1 MFNETTLFVNCFFRR
16 LCVLFLL
23 CGTVAFYLKSQEG
36 GAKMFSQEK
45 LRFRSIEL
53 SIAKKNFR
61 EAKDQL
67 TDMEP
72 ADIADGL
79 KDLPPAQLV
88 LFFRLLPKD
97 TAIEVFELLDFDEQ
111 ERFLKHASDEEVRE
125 MLEEMSDDDRTELFD
140 ELPAGTVNRL
150 LLKLSPEERRVAN
163 ALLGYPDDSCGRI
176 MTAEYVLLAAT
187 MTAKEALASIRSKA
201 YSKETIY
208 TSFVVDSARRLIGS
222 VELED
227 LILAA
232 PATLVSSI
240 MNEAPVSILTTDDQ
254 EEAARIISRWDL
266 HTLPVVDKEKRL
278 VGIITFDDVLDV
290 VEEEATEDF
299 ERMAGIEPVDENYLD
314 ANIFMIARKRF
325 FWLIVCIVAEAL
337 TSTVLKHYSPVLRHT
352 VALTFF
358 IPLLIGTGG
367 NAGTQAAT
375 LMIRGMATGEI
386 EWVSIG
392 RILARELG
400 TALLVGGILGAIGLG
415 WAYFQGSGVGV
426 SITVACAVVM
436 VVILGNLAGT
446 LLPLMARAVHF
457 DPAVMAGPFITTVV
471 DVFGLIIYFEIARV
485 AIGG

>member
-1 MFNETTLFVNCFFRR
+1 MS
-16 LCVLFLL
+16 
-23 CGTVAFYLKSQEG
+23 SQERL
-36 GAKMFSQEK
+36 M
-45 LRFRSIEL
+45 LRSVEVC
-53 SIAKKNFR
+53 IAKKNFR
-61 EAKDQL
+61 EAKEL
-67 TDMEP
+67 LSDMEP
-72 ADIADGL
+72 ADIAEGL
-79 KDLPPAQLV
+79 EGLSSAQLV

-97 TAIEVFELLDFDEQ
+97 MAIEVFELLDFDEQ
-111 ERFLKHASDEEVRE
+111 ERFLSHASDEEVRE

-176 MTAEYVLLAAT
+176 MTAEYVVLSAS
-187 MTAKEALASIRSKA
+187 MTAKEALAHIRSKA

-208 TSFVVDSARRLIGS
+208 TSFVTDSERHLIGS

-232 PATLVSSI
+232 PTTLVSSI
-240 MNEAPVSILTTDDQ
+240 MNDMPVSILTTDDQ
-254 EEAARIISRWDL
+254 EEAARTISRWDL

-299 ERMAGIEPVDENYLD
+299 ERMAGIEPVDEDYLD
-314 ANIFMIARKRF
+314 ANIFTIARKRF

-337 TSTVLKHYSPVLRHT
+337 TSTVLKHYSPVIRHT

-375 LMIRGMATGEI
+375 LMIRGMAVGEI
-386 EWVSIG
+386 EWANVG
-392 RILARELG
+392 RILLRELG
-400 TALLVGGILGAIGLG
+400 TALLVGGVLGAIGLG
-415 WAYFQGSGVGV
+415 WAYFQGSGAGV
-426 SITVACAVVM
+426 AITVALGVLT
-436 VVILGNLAGT
+436 VVIVGNLSGT
-446 LLPLMARAVHF
+446 VLPLLARLARF
-457 DPAVMAGPFITTVV
+457 DPAIMAGPFITTVV
-471 DVFGLIIYFEIARV
+471 DVVGLIIYFEIAR
-485 AIGG
+485 ATLGA